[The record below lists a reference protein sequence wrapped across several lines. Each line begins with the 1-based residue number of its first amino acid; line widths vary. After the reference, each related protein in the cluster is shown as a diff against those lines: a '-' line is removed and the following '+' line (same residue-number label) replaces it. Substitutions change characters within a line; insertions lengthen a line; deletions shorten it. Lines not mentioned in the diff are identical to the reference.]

1 MRRLGLIGGMSWES
15 TTEYYRLINR
25 GIATRLGGLHSAD
38 LLLHSVDF
46 APVAALQQSGDWEGA
61 GALLAEAARGLER
74 AGAHA
79 IVLCTNTMHHVS
91 GHIETAVA
99 IPLLHIVDTTGQAL
113 AEAGIRR
120 AGLLGTRYTMELPFW
135 RQRLRDRFGVDL
147 VVPDEADRTVV
158 HDVIYKE
165 LCLGRIEPRS
175 RAAYAHIIDRLA
187 GAGLKPSCSAAPRSR
202 CSCGGRTRCCPSSTP
217 RRSTPTPPWNLR
229 WQINVAP
236 RKRQKRCPRARTDH
250 KWRGELPFVRPER
263 RSTK

>member
-61 GALLAEAARGLER
+61 GALLAEAACGLER

-147 VVPDEADRTVV
+147 AVPDEADRTVV

-187 GAGLKPSCSAAPRSR
+187 GAGAEAVVLGCTEITLLVRREDTVLPVFDTTALHADAAVEFALANQRGSSEATETLPSGA
-202 CSCGGRTRCCPSSTP
+202 
-217 RRSTPTPPWNLR
+217 
-229 WQINVAP
+229 
-236 RKRQKRCPRARTDH
+236 H
-250 KWRGELPFVRPER
+250 RP
-263 RSTK
+263 

>member
-61 GALLAEAARGLER
+61 GALLAEAACGLER

-147 VVPDEADRTVV
+147 AVPDEADRTVV

-187 GAGLKPSCSAAPRSR
+187 GAGAEAVVLGCTEITLLVRREDTVLPVFDTTALHADAAVAFALANHRGSSEATETLPSGA
-202 CSCGGRTRCCPSSTP
+202 
-217 RRSTPTPPWNLR
+217 
-229 WQINVAP
+229 
-236 RKRQKRCPRARTDH
+236 H
-250 KWRGELPFVRPER
+250 RP
-263 RSTK
+263 